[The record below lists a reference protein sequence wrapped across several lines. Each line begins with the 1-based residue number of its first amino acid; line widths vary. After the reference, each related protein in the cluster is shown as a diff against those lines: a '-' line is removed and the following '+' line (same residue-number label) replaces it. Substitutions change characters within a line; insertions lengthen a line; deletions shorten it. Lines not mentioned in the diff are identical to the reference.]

1 MKKIFVLALFMLV
14 VSVSNAQDVFK
25 KGDNLIGAQVGIGN
39 GLAVSATYEK
49 CVVDKLF
56 DGFGSIGVGGY
67 LGYAHDKDEYQYNL
81 GEYGGYEAGWKY
93 DDIILGVRGNLHY
106 QFVKR
111 LDTYAGLMLGYE
123 IVNAK
128 SYGKGIDEFASVV
141 GEAEASGVAFSIHIG
156 TRYYFTENFG
166 AMIEVGYGVAYANVG
181 LAYKF

>member
-1 MKKIFVLALFMLV
+1 MKKMFVLALFMLAV
-14 VSVSNAQDVFK
+14 TVSHAQEVFK
-25 KGDNLIGAQVGIGN
+25 KGDNLIGAQVGVGD

-56 DGFGSIGVGGY
+56 DGLGSIGLGGY
-67 LGYAHDKDEYQYNL
+67 LGYSHDKDKYTFW
-81 GEYGGYEAGWKY
+81 GYEAGWKY

-128 SYGKGIDEFASVV
+128 SYGKDFDESSFAEA
-141 GEAEASGVAFSIHIG
+141 EAEASGIAFSIHLG

-166 AMIEVGYGVAYANVG
+166 AMIEVGYGVAYANIG
-181 LAYKF
+181 LSYKF